1 MSTMYQEYRDRVQFK
16 GASKREYVN
25 TKVRESIDSLIH
37 DSQYG
42 FTINVLHYLTDEET
56 GEHIEKRVEAEAAIL
71 STTSTQDYERANF
84 ITYNEVGLDRGSLI
98 EWDDSKWIV
107 LQKMFRPEQ
116 PGFNGYA
123 YRCTGELKWI
133 DDNGTLQ
140 IRPGYISS
148 GRTTNSLTYTPD
160 VNYKFDNIL
169 IHDTDWS
176 MIAAIQQDLTI
187 HNEMRFIVKGHAYRV
202 TNIDNVS
209 IDNVSILSMVDD
221 KLLDDDILFDDD
233 TGVAATWEHAI
244 RLDVKEPFN
253 MFAGDILNAP
263 VSVTKDGIVI
273 DDYVSLSSS
282 DPSIIEISDNQ
293 MIGRGIG
300 EVEITCTLKRN
311 PLIKTTF
318 KVVVTEEHKEEL
330 PQYYII
336 GSDYLEWDTNADYV
350 LPTGITGIW
359 SVETFSKMRPTVTYF
374 EDGSGINIAIK
385 DKYAGTIKITVKIN
399 NEEELTKEIYIKT
412 V

>member
-1 MSTMYQEYRDRVQFK
+1 MSTTYQEYRNRVQFK

-37 DSQYG
+37 NSQYG
-42 FTINVLHYLTDEET
+42 FTINVLHYLTDKET
-56 GEHIEKRVEAEAAIL
+56 GEHIEKKVEAEAAIL

-98 EWDDSKWIV
+98 EWDNSKWII

-140 IRPGYISS
+140 VRPGYISS

-169 IHDTDWS
+169 VHDTDWS

-221 KLLDDDILFDDD
+221 KLLDDDVLFDDG
-233 TGVAATWEHAI
+233 TGVAATWEHTI
-244 RLDVKEPFN
+244 RLNVKEPLQ
-253 MFAGDILNAP
+253 MFAGDIQTAP

-273 DDYVSLSSS
+273 EDYVRLSSS
-282 DPSIIEISDNQ
+282 DPTIIEIDDDK
-293 MIGRGIG
+293 MIGRSTGT
-300 EVEITCTLKRN
+300 VEITCTLKRN
-311 PLIKTTF
+311 PLITKTFTVE
-318 KVVVTEEHKEEL
+318 VVEEHIEET

-350 LPTGITGIW
+350 LPQGITGVW
-359 SVETFSKMRPTVTYF
+359 MVETFSKMRPKITYF
-374 EDGSGINIAIK
+374 DDGSGINIAIK
-385 DKYAGTIKITVKIN
+385 DKYAGTIKITVQVDG
-399 NEEELTKEIYIKT
+399 EEIIKEVYIKT
-412 V
+412 I